1 MQIALLQK
9 CHTPAIIGMT
19 RAMMAEGKYAE
30 QRCDA
35 DRIEELVREY
45 VEDDYATKACFIAEC
60 EHGEAVGMFVAEL
73 ALYPFRRGLCVH
85 EIAFYVTPEY
95 RGSTAAVR
103 LITRMQ
109 EWAEHS
115 GADTMMVAI
124 SSPHDSTLA
133 ESVYER
139 VGFTKW
145 GTLMRKEV

>member
-1 MQIALLQK
+1 MQITLLQK
-9 CHTPAIIGMT
+9 CHTPAITAMT

-30 QRCDA
+30 QRFDE
-35 DRIEELVREY
+35 DRLVELINEY
-45 VEDDYATKACFIAEC
+45 IEDDYATKACFLAEC
-60 EHGEAVGMFVAEL
+60 EQGEVVGMFVTEL
-73 ALYPFRRGLCVH
+73 AMYPFRRGLCVH

-95 RGSTAAVR
+95 RGSSAAAR

-124 SSPHDSTLA
+124 SSPYDAALA

-145 GTLMRKEV
+145 GTLMRKEL